1 MIILPRHSL
10 KALLLVVGLW
20 AILMLRHLEALV
32 HTFFV
37 PTTTRYYSQ
46 HTPTDLVHVYILVL
60 ISFSVVHSC
69 CCYCSL
75 SWHYRMT

>member
-46 HTPTDLVHVYILVL
+46 HTA
-60 ISFSVVHSC
+60 HS
-69 CCYCSL
+69 
-75 SWHYRMT
+75 YRPCACIYSRID